1 MIGAPVFRYVLT
13 PGWAG
18 DSLALAAQ
26 AVPSLDLNFAVT
38 KNVGPLVSF
47 TRASTA
53 TYIDSAGTLQTAAV
67 DVPRFDHNPTT
78 GESLGLLVEEA
89 RTNLLLR
96 SEEFDNASWAKS
108 NITISA
114 NSVSAPNGTV
124 TADTLTDSSDGAA
137 VAHSVITPTQSFTSG
152 LAYTISVYAQAG
164 SLAGV
169 AFIFPSAAFTSSL
182 NARFNISTGTIQ
194 NLDSGLT
201 GSITAVGGGWYRCSA
216 TATAT
221 ATASN
226 TVQIRTATASSS
238 FYQGN
243 GTGTIYL
250 WGAQLEQSS
259 TVGEYIPTTSV
270 INSAPR
276 FDHNPTTG
284 ESLGL
289 LVEESRT
296 NLLLQSNQFDTTW
309 TNTNS
314 SETAAAGTAPD
325 GTNTAWEL
333 KDTADAVST
342 AHSLVQ
348 SPSTSFTSGV
358 AYTFS
363 CWMKAGTLTEG
374 GLVFPSSAFTTAI
387 NCRINL
393 STGAVI
399 SSSATVSAST
409 VPYANGWYRVI
420 ATATATAT
428 ATGAVNIRPGNGA
441 LSYIGTGTGTIL
453 VWGAQIEAGS
463 FPTSYIPTTT
473 AAATRAADVASITGS
488 NFGTTRTNL
497 LLRSEAIATSPWFTG
512 ANTTLTNNTSEVL
525 DPAGG
530 STATK
535 VLVSGGTGAFGQGAT
550 LTAAIHTGSI
560 WLRCSTGTI
569 SASLI
574 VYLSGSPFT
583 NIGTANVTITTFWQ
597 RFTVVTSTATAA
609 AYNLQLNNI
618 AVGTVY
624 AWGAQLEVGS
634 AVTPYIPTTTA
645 AVSVFESSWYRQDE
659 GTVFVSALTN
669 QTHGGSNGFPR
680 KLTISDGTISNLI
693 EQFYRVLSSYTD
705 TGYIINSL
713 GVSQAAFDSN
723 NQRNGQIATIGYA
736 SNNFALVVGGS
747 AIDTDTLGTVPTVN
761 QLILGARPGSNNL
774 LNGTISR
781 LTYWPQRLPNST
793 LEAITR

>member
-1 MIGAPVFRYVLT
+1 MRGSAAFRAAVAPGGVLT
-13 PGWAG
+13 GPWVKNELWRRAR
-18 DSLALAAQ
+18 
-26 AVPSLDLNFAVT
+26 AVPSLDLRFADDKSLVDATTGAQLVT
-38 KNVGPLVSF
+38 F
-47 TRASTA
+47 TRASSGTFVGSDGVIRTA
-53 TYIDSAGTLQTAAV
+53 V
-67 DVPRFDHNPTT
+67 
-78 GESLGLLVEEA
+78 
-89 RTNLLLR
+89 TNLAPR
-96 SEEFDNASWAKS
+96 SEEFNESAWSKVNCSITSNA
-108 NITISA
+108 IT
-114 NSVSAPNGTV
+114 APNGTQ
-124 TADTLTDSSDGAA
+124 TADKIVENTATTVGHYVGPSPTYPAISGQTIAYSVFAKAGERTFLQLIHTAIGTAGGNVIAGFDLSSGTAGTPNDGA
-137 VAHSVITPTQSFTSG
+137 
-152 LAYTISVYAQAG
+152 
-164 SLAGV
+164 
-169 AFIFPSAAFTSSL
+169 SS
-182 NARFNISTGTIQ
+182 
-194 NLDSGLT
+194 
-201 GSITAVGGGWYRCSA
+201 SITSVGDGWYRCSLVF
-216 TATAT
+216 TAKTT
-221 ATASN
+221 GN
-226 TVQIRTATASSS
+226 TLAQIRLALNSAATSSS
-238 FYQGN
+238 YTGD
-243 GTGTIYL
+243 GTSGLFL
-250 WGAQLEQSS
+250 WGAQLEQSA
-259 TVGEYIPTTSV
+259 TVGEYIPTTST

-374 GLVFPSSAFTTAI
+374 GLAFPSSAFTTAI

-453 VWGAQIEAGS
+453 VWGAQIEAGA
-463 FPTSYIPTTT
+463 FATSYIPTTT
-473 AAATRAADVASITGS
+473 AAVTRAADVASITGS

-645 AVSVFESSWYRQDE
+645 AVSVFESSWYRQNE
-659 GTVFVSALTN
+659 GTVFWE
-669 QTHGGSNGFPR
+669 GSRTRTTGFPER
-680 KLTISDGTISNLI
+680 FNLSDGTANNRIFSYWDAGANSSTFNVTSGSVDQGSIFGAGSAL
-693 EQFYRVLSSYTD
+693 LSTAKSAFGLATNNTAAVYSGSIQGTD
-705 TGYIINSL
+705 TTVTLPTASQLTI
-713 GVSQAAFDSN
+713 GVSL
-723 NQRNGQIATIGYA
+723 T
-736 SNNFALVVGGS
+736 
-747 AIDTDTLGTVPTVN
+747 
-761 QLILGARPGSNNL
+761 
-774 LNGTISR
+774 GTIRR
-781 LTYWPQRLPNST
+781 LTFFPQRLPNNV
-793 LEAITR
+793 LQAITQ